1 MIFHACAK
9 RGGALSRYIL
19 NVEIFVTSHAHEP
32 RAAFVERR
40 CGAPVR
46 DARVVLNEALEHAE
60 QVEQVARVPE
70 QSTMRHK
77 FHGQQVP
84 PFQMMGV
91 ARQMAQTR
99 MSTIAPKSGS
109 DGENCLIGSICKV
122 SARESWTYARDR
134 SSPRSLAH
142 QLESAERKGEMVIV
156 R

>member
-70 QSTMRHK
+70 QSTMRNKTFLAGSKCCFMCSVSVTGALGIHDLRSVNR
-77 FHGQQVP
+77 QVACRP
-84 PFQMMGV
+84 
-91 ARQMAQTR
+91 
-99 MSTIAPKSGS
+99 
-109 DGENCLIGSICKV
+109 
-122 SARESWTYARDR
+122 
-134 SSPRSLAH
+134 
-142 QLESAERKGEMVIV
+142 
-156 R
+156 